1 VGWGVDVEEE
11 VEEYVFTISEG
22 LSRNLEITYL
32 VIPNAIETHV
42 EVRLKLKDLD
52 SRSRAVYGRI
62 KASAIDFGN
71 NGVNLFS
78 CERGSSLSFPSGS
91 TSILPLTPSVIAHRP
106 RCKLH
111 IEVDLRVIT
120 SCDCQEEDK
129 NLKFCIDF
137 TRRVTSQEI
146 EVDGDQVEVNVTWY
160 LDRQI

>member
-78 CERGSSLSFPSGS
+78 CEQL
-91 TSILPLTPSVIAHRP
+91 
-106 RCKLH
+106 
-111 IEVDLRVIT
+111 
-120 SCDCQEEDK
+120 
-129 NLKFCIDF
+129 
-137 TRRVTSQEI
+137 
-146 EVDGDQVEVNVTWY
+146 
-160 LDRQI
+160 